1 MQKQCPKSYS
11 RLENVILK
19 NYNAGYRKALETN
32 NENWMRVKIKEVIE
46 GIKSCRRELRRY
58 YVNFSHEVVGP
69 LHRAYNLDNPGS
81 VYNKDEFRYLN
92 VHFVNYL
99 QETRVVRGSRF
110 SDLRDMLV
118 NYKDW
123 QDICVT
129 GEGAISKNQT
139 ITLSRIYVLREKELR
154 GRDLSSFLV
163 KLCKTVSKEKEREL
177 SFLFFFECFDLT
189 LSLFFC

>member
-1 MQKQCPKSYS
+1 MQKQCPESYFG
-11 RLENVILK
+11 LENVIKEYNK
-19 NYNAGYRKALETN
+19 NYRGLEKE
-32 NENWMRVKIKEVIE
+32 NEAWMEEKIKELIG

-99 QETRVVRGSRF
+99 QDTPVVEDSRF
-110 SDLRDMLV
+110 SNLRDILV

-123 QDICVT
+123 QDTCVT
-129 GEGAISKNQT
+129 GEGGVKRKGFI
-139 ITLSRIYVLREKELR
+139 IF
-154 GRDLSSFLV
+154 SSEIV
-163 KLCKTVSKEKEREL
+163 
-177 SFLFFFECFDLT
+177 
-189 LSLFFC
+189 